1 MLVQSAMSF
10 LLVLLM
16 VPAVGDIRLADA
28 AMGGDRA
35 SVQSLLAQKVDV
47 NGPQGDGST
56 ALHWAAYRDDVEMAR
71 LLIKAGADVKAK
83 TRIDDFTPLLLA
95 AKNGNAPM
103 IELLLKAGADP
114 NTATGTGA
122 TALMLAAA
130 SAKTEAVKLL
140 LDHGA
145 NVNAKDTTNEQTAL
159 MFAAA
164 VNSAP
169 AIKLMAEHGADVNAV
184 SKVLEPR
191 RLDGKEAKE
200 SWLGGLTALHLAARE
215 GHTDAVR
222 ELIAA
227 KADVNIVAASDKT
240 SVITI
245 AVVNGQLD
253 IAKMLLDQGADPNL
267 ANRGGLAPLYAT
279 IDQQWAAHTWYPAA
293 NIEQEKISYLDLM
306 QGLLAKGANPNA
318 KMGPKLWYR
327 TLHGDWA
334 DSNGA
339 TPFWRAAQANDVPA
353 MRILVAAGADPKIA
367 TVHGSSPLQV
377 AAGLGYQPQ
386 VSNFLPDAR
395 LSTVKY
401 LVDEL
406 GLDVNAKDD
415 KGYTVLHGAA
425 LMDNIELVDYLVSK
439 GADIKA
445 RADMVL
451 GRNDDTNADVAPG
464 TGDTVADMA
473 NGPREWNLVYPP
485 IIEHLVQ
492 LGSDFSNNCRTSTC
506 VQKTRPERD
515 AKKSQ

>member
-1 MLVQSAMSF
+1 MFVQSLVCS
-10 LLVLLM
+10 LLVLML
-16 VPAVGDIRLADA
+16 PAVGDIRLADA
-28 AMGGDRA
+28 AMEGDRA
-35 SVQSLLAQKVDV
+35 AVQSLLAQKVDV
-47 NGPQGDGST
+47 NVRQGDGST
-56 ALHWAAYRDDVEMAR
+56 ALHWAAYRDDVEIAR

-95 AKNGNAPM
+95 AKNGNAAM
-103 IELLLKAGADP
+103 VELLLKAGADP

-130 SAKTEAVKLL
+130 SGKTEAVKQLV
-140 LDHGA
+140 DHGA
-145 NVNAKDTTNEQTAL
+145 NVNAKDITNEQTAL

-169 AIKLMAEHGADVNAV
+169 AIKLLAEHGADVNAV

-191 RLDGKEAKE
+191 HLDGKETKE

-227 KADVNIVAASDKT
+227 KADINVVAASDKT
-240 SVITI
+240 SVMTLSII
-245 AVVNGQLD
+245 NGHLD
-253 IAKMLLDQGADPNL
+253 IAKLLLDHGADPNL
-267 ANRGGLAPLYAT
+267 ANRGGLAPLFAL
-279 IDQQWAAHTWYPAA
+279 IDQQWAAHTWYPPA
-293 NIEQEKISYLDLM
+293 NIEQEKTNFLDLM
-306 QGLLAKGANPNA
+306 KGLLAQGANPNS
-318 KMGPKLWYR
+318 KMGPKLWFR
-327 TLHGDWA
+327 SLHGDWV

-339 TPFWRAAQANDVPA
+339 TPFWRAAQANDVAA
-353 MRILVAAGADPKIA
+353 MRILVAAGADSKIA
-367 TVHGSSPLQV
+367 TAHGASPLQV
-377 AAGLGYQPQ
+377 AAGFGYQPQ
-386 VSNFLPDAR
+386 VSNFVPDAR
-395 LSTVKY
+395 VSTVKY

-415 KGYTVLHGAA
+415 KGYTPLHAAA
-425 LMDNIELVDYLVSK
+425 LMDNIELIDYLVSK

-445 RADMVL
+445 RANMVL

-473 NGPREWNLVYPP
+473 NGPREWNLAYPR

-492 LGSDFSNNCRTSTC
+492 LGSDFSNNCRASTC

-515 AKKSQ
+515 TKKSQ